1 MSELAAAPTSISE
14 APAGPLAV
22 QYPALRTIASDVSRD
37 GQRGYFALIAVEL
50 GIAFL
55 AATLVDGSS
64 ISKVRDLRSLLTGLA
79 AILLGAVLLV
89 QVVKLLRIFNF
100 DEQWFEGRAA
110 TESTKTAA
118 WRYMMWLPPFAISA
132 TADDE
137 FSSVLGRI
145 LHGSPAIQQRVARA
159 GGLGSEVTD
168 QMRATRSAPW
178 TERRVLYL
186 EARLDDQIG
195 WYGSKATGNGRASR
209 ALVGVSLVLQIA
221 AIAASVF
228 LAMNPESEVDLVG
241 VLTTAAASAVA
252 WAQAR
257 RYDELKTT
265 YRLAHDELVQIR
277 ARMASTATEDE
288 FRDAVL
294 DGEGA
299 ISREHTMWVAK
310 SSSPLVWTIE
320 GER

>member
-1 MSELAAAPTSISE
+1 MTELGASATSTSAAAST
-14 APAGPLAV
+14 LTAV
-22 QYPALRTIASDVSRD
+22 QYPALRTIASTVSQD

-50 GIAFL
+50 GIAFI

-64 ISKVRDLRSLLTGLA
+64 IVRSLRSVLTGLA
-79 AILLGAVLLV
+79 AILLGVVLLV
-89 QVVKLLRIFNF
+89 QIVKLLRIFDF

-118 WRYMMWLPPFAISA
+118 WRYMMWLPPFTIAA

-137 FSSVLGRI
+137 LSAVLGRV
-145 LHGSPAIQQRVARA
+145 LHGSPAVQRRVART
-159 GGLGSEVTD
+159 GGPGTEITD
-168 QMRATRSAPW
+168 QMRTTRSASW
-178 TERRVLYL
+178 EDRRMLYL
-186 EARLDDQIG
+186 RARLDDQVA
-195 WYGSKATGNGRASR
+195 WYGSKADWNQWASR

-228 LAMNPESEVDLVG
+228 LAMNPDSEVDLVG

-252 WAQAR
+252 WAQGR

-265 YRLAHDELVQIR
+265 YRLARDELVQIR
-277 ARMASTATEDE
+277 ARMASAATEDE
-288 FRDAVL
+288 FRDGVL

-299 ISREHTMWVAK
+299 ISREHTMWAAK
-310 SSSPLVWTIE
+310 SSSPLVWTIQ